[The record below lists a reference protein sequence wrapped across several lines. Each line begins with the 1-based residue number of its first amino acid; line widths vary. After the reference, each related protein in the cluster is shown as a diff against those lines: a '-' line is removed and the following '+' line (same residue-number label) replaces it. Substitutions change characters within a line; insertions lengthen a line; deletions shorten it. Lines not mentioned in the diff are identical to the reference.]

1 MGMLPVFCCK
11 KGMLYEMEVIIKEK
25 GRNSLD
31 LNPKDVAITSTGVH
45 DLKAAVGRRAKKRS

>member
-1 MGMLPVFCCK
+1 MLPVFCCK